1 MPQVDQEDYVA
12 AVRRFSRFYTRRIGL
27 LHEGLLGGPLSLAE
41 GRLVY
46 ELAQRKTSTA
56 KELGA
61 ELELDSGYLSRL
73 LRGLEERG
81 LVSKSPSLEDGR
93 QVLISLTPAGRESFA
108 TIDARSRD
116 EVSAM
121 LDRLS
126 LPERRKLATALAE
139 AERLLAGPTPEPTR
153 VPYILRTHQPGDM
166 GWIVHRHGV
175 LYSEEYGWDER
186 FEALVARITAD
197 FIQNFKP
204 NRERCWVAER
214 EGEIVGSVFLVEESA
229 TVGKL
234 RLLYT
239 EPSARGLGI
248 GRRLVEEC
256 IRFARQAGYSKVT
269 LWTNDIL
276 TAARHIYQTTGF
288 HLVHEEKHHSFGHN
302 LVGQNWELML

>member
-1 MPQVDQEDYVA
+1 MPQIDREDVA

-81 LVSKSPSLEDGR
+81 LVSKSPSQEDGR

-108 TIDARSRD
+108 AIDARSRD

-126 LPERRKLATALAE
+126 LPERRNLAAALAE
-139 AERLLAGPTPEPTR
+139 AERLLGGAPEPAR

-175 LYSEEYGWDER
+175 LYAQEYGWDET
-186 FEALVARITAD
+186 FEALVAQITAD

-204 NRERCWVAER
+204 SRERCWVAER

-288 HLVHEEKHHSFGHN
+288 HLVHEEKHHSFGRD
-302 LVGQNWELML
+302 LVGQNWELVL

>member
-12 AVRRFSRFYTRRIGL
+12 AVRRFSRFYTRRVGL

-73 LRGLEERG
+73 LRTLEERG
-81 LVSKSPSLEDGR
+81 LVSKSPSQEDGR

-126 LPERRKLATALAE
+126 LPERRKLAMALAE
-139 AERLLAGPTPEPTR
+139 AERLLGGPTPEPAR
-153 VPYILRTHQPGDM
+153 VPYLLRTHQPGDM

-186 FEALVARITAD
+186 FEALVAQITVD

-204 NRERCWVAER
+204 KRERCWVAER
-214 EGEIVGSVFLVEESA
+214 DGDIVGSVFLVEESA
-229 TVGKL
+229 AVGKL

-276 TAARHIYQTTGF
+276 AAARHIYQTTGF
-288 HLVHEEKHHSFGHN
+288 HLVHEERHHSFGHD
-302 LVGQNWELML
+302 LVGQNWELVL

>member
-1 MPQVDQEDYVA
+1 MPQIDQEDVA

-46 ELAQRKTSTA
+46 ELAQRQTSTA

-81 LVSKSPSLEDGR
+81 LVSKSPSQEDGR

-108 TIDARSRD
+108 AIDARSRD
-116 EVSAM
+116 EVIAM

-126 LPERRKLATALAE
+126 LPERRNLAAALAE
-139 AERLLAGPTPEPTR
+139 AERLLGGAPEPAR

-175 LYSEEYGWDER
+175 LYAREYGWDET
-186 FEALVARITAD
+186 FEALVAQITAD

-256 IRFARQAGYSKVT
+256 IRFARHAGYSKVT

-288 HLVHEEKHHSFGHN
+288 HLVHEEKHHSFGHD
-302 LVGQNWELML
+302 LVGQNWELVL